1 MECIHSPHVK
11 NSRRSD
17 SENSNSGW
25 LYADMLLGLLFV
37 FLASSSINSSEAVV
51 PAPRVKSITS
61 TSDNGEYGLGSEI
74 DILVQFDQPV
84 VAIGD
89 VKLQVETNN
98 GVKFA
103 QLMTSTPNEV
113 LKFIFTVESGDQS
126 QDLDYSSR
134 ESLVI
139 EQSGALNSIGG
150 NVAVRTLPEPGSEG
164 SLGFNKDIVIN
175 FEKIDGSEPECTS
188 NINRNPI
195 SFLITWNKDDGAG
208 NLRRMIE
215 EKLGPAN
222 KDKNIGVLLV
232 YGGVGGQTISE
243 AKADA
248 QDLVDAL
255 LGYWASMEN
264 AYYKTLHN
272 TGQPK
277 GNLLL
282 NVFLERSCD

>member
-1 MECIHSPHVK
+1 MK

-61 TSDNGEYGLGSEI
+61 TSDNCEYGLGREI
-74 DILVQFDQPV
+74 DIRVQFDQPV
-84 VAIGD
+84 VARGD

-150 NVAVRTLPEPGSEG
+150 NVAVLTLPEPGSEG

>member
-150 NVAVRTLPEPGSEG
+150 NVAVLTLPEPGSEG

>member
-1 MECIHSPHVK
+1 MK

-150 NVAVRTLPEPGSEG
+150 NVAVLTLPEPGSEG